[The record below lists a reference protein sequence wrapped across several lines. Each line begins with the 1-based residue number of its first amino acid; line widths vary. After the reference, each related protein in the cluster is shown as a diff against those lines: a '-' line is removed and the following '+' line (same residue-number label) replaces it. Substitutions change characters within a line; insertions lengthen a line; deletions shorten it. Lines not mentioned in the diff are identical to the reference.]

1 MANIVKINIYAD
13 TAKPDPT
20 LSLPD
25 VPWYAGITVLQA
37 MIIGEALHPSNF
49 SFRVIYR
56 SIYGAFID
64 SIDGLADE
72 DQPNHYWMM
81 YVDGEETQVGAS
93 EAILLEDETR
103 THVVVEW
110 RYCDVSGASHN
121 QASLKSKALP

>member
-1 MANIVKINIYAD
+1 MTKKSSTFGCKVFQREKS
-13 TAKPDPT
+13 TMFP
-20 LSLPD
+20 
-25 VPWYAGITVLQA
+25 G
-37 MIIGEALHPSNF
+37 
-49 SFRVIYR
+49 